1 MSREQGI
8 LSSQGDSSALLQ
20 AGFTQ
25 KALHALGS
33 YYARDGSKPA
43 IDAYITRSVDS
54 VVPVV
59 SNATKDTSY
68 PLDRLSNGNGLL
80 RAWQET
86 QLEKYHVGVSA
97 LRHSVDLQ
105 PKNAEGGLWYYVY
118 PYWSYLDGMYSFAPF
133 MTAYVQE
140 VGDDS
145 YCLEDIVLQLDLLW
159 QHCFHKETGL
169 LVHGYDARR
178 EAVWANNVTG
188 ASPHV
193 WGRSL
198 GWYCMA
204 LIDMLELLPASAR
217 DTRGYVEA
225 KFQQLMDAVVR
236 AADTK
241 TGAWWQILDQ
251 PGREGNYIE
260 SSASSMFVYSLLKG
274 VRLGALSR
282 DHDASALTQV
292 AHKAYGYIADT
303 FVVHNANGT
312 LGWNGTVGVCSLNS
326 TASYEKRNGPPGKKM
341 GATDKQIGMDG
352 KDFAKAIGINKPA
365 NVRDKIK
372 RWQQDIEPDA
382 ASAPAA
388 TAKDAAPQ
396 DTSPAPAP
404 KPSTTPKSK
413 PLDDKPNWKPTH
425 ERGKSVGASPERPGS
440 AKKTPIPHNELD
452 EDVLTATAPK
462 KRVISDSHWR
472 SKQLLPKENA
482 GRPQPKTIPN
492 AWVRPSKIIPKKPAS
507 PELKPI
513 APSTP
518 IQNPLLPLA
527 EYIGKSTGQIK
538 PPPKQRRPSKPSS
551 SSSDQR
557 PTSSGGGSGKGTKS
571 EGAPSPPKSPKL
583 DKDKTELVRVRPSR
597 RRARTSPRG
606 SMSADDLA
614 RYSQKPANK
623 SDTAPSVDP
632 NLVVTVEYEEE
643 SAVSFPRESRFTS
656 PRNEE
661 LRERR
666 RRRRPRSQGDRTAD
680 EARSSSPQKP
690 SRRKSRR
697 SYPRTEEEA
706 ATPLTIP
713 AVLNST
719 PTKPAGSRL
728 EAWLS
733 MTPDPLAEP
742 KSRPRRRRS
751 KASVSSTESP
761 SNLGTSEVTLSTDV
775 TEEASIKKSRS
786 RRRRKSKESASSPDL
801 SATADRSEV
810 TTSTQMTQEE
820 PSKESKR
827 RSSKESVSSLDLPYP
842 ADKPTV
848 SASTEKTRDVSV
860 EKHHSRSSSGS
871 GSGSGSRRRR
881 RRSRR
886 SSHEMTIKTQDLEE
900 APSTVTSDTMT
911 ETTVQD
917 KDSEVSFASSPSLK
931 RRGARRSQYSPTKG
945 RSMSSP
951 LREATSIDDMPKEQ
965 SPDKDA
971 DSAAPTSPVDDHLSD
986 LMPQPLRPRQILG
999 PRKFPSRGKRLST
1012 IASESARSDT
1022 LTGLSEATRTRA
1034 PSSEVG
1040 SLLNPETSTIISR
1053 QSTRRR
1059 KLARHEDLMSVLSMP
1074 KATGSKSIV
1083 SARSIRTNRSRLA
1096 NASIEDIMNE
1106 LASDEAKYMRELRTL
1121 VDGVIPVLLS
1131 CVLNK
1136 SEAAIAAGLF
1146 SRSSKTSDPSEI
1158 TKPIVDM
1165 GVCLER
1171 LKSLHKRVPKE
1182 DSEELISWAQSAQ
1195 RVYSDYISVWRLGFQ
1210 DVVISLAPADEDP
1223 FKPAKVVNG
1232 PDDGAPWDEGMP
1244 RNAEGYVVNSDGE
1257 RVDVA
1262 YMLKRPLV
1270 RLKYLSKSL
1279 KGINYVQ
1286 PSERVEKVSSIFQD
1300 LVIAA
1305 RKRSNDEQARLED
1318 EAAANIDPTRARDP
1332 RSLAPLAGVR
1342 VDPTR
1347 CVRARDHFDLH
1358 LYHSSG
1364 QEISC
1369 RVEILLRDNAPGQ
1382 EAGGDILICEVD
1394 STGRWLLLPPVQ
1406 LSNASARNGDVKG
1419 EIIVMIRGKHADG
1432 SEWSEVMSLIS
1443 DDEQAG
1449 FEWVQ
1454 MLGLHPIPP
1463 QISEVRKT
1471 QAATG
1476 DAQRPSSSHGS
1487 SSPSNETGSTLPDK
1501 SRTPSPHEIDIPIGE
1516 QHTEVSKVWH
1526 YDTPHKRNKSRVLS
1540 PISSASGDGSTTS
1553 NPYDARDASQA
1564 EPRTPVEQM
1573 FPTGQFQED
1582 ADRTPRGLDDAV
1594 RMANTSSPS
1603 SLKRTRAKRLSK
1615 NPASPHTGR
1624 PSRQITLD
1632 DPTEV
1637 EDVKPVEEPVKPRRK
1652 STKRRPHSLPS
1663 TVSQSNKGFSVWMPT
1678 SEVEDSDSDSSEADN
1693 RTVTESELSPPGSP
1707 PSPQRGQT
1715 HRRVSSVPSLEL
1727 PSIPRQRKSSQSSI
1741 LSDDSQR
1748 ETDNARERSSTPP
1761 KMHQKKHSITVEDIP
1776 EPQAD
1781 EPPPPTPPHRS
1792 PSPASP
1798 ETLKGS
1804 KTPILVPTL
1813 PGYKIKRRS
1822 SSPLK
1827 HEYEPSTCTEE
1838 SSESEEDSESE
1849 EEVDEE
1855 AEESVTSESSEDELD
1870 DDVPMP
1876 LMPIGYIGPRGYS
1889 SRPLTTTREPS
1900 RPTTAEKT
1908 EEETKKFPK
1917 VSPPPSIYTL
1927 PNGTITPSQSAS
1939 NSPYRTVPQ
1948 NSGKASRTVASLF
1961 AWSEQGKWDSLHPDE
1976 CSVVITP
1983 GKIEVFEISS
1993 NHSKPFLADGDEII
2007 VPEGSAPLVAVEL
2020 TPLVPLRKS
2029 TAIDIS
2035 IRSPPTAESRLKPGN
2050 NIMLRS
2056 RNAAECTQLYSLIN
2070 QSRINNPTY
2079 IALQNARGPYGQS
2092 SWAEAMDRQNAARTS
2107 NDGSSGWLGGT
2118 LGRRSS
2124 YRKSSTRAASIS
2136 AATESSVGTMN
2147 SALRSALGR
2156 FSFGKSGVF
2165 SIRNSTLGSRSTGS
2179 SFDGGSNSRPGSGA
2193 STPNGDLMRAP
2204 GAPNGI
2210 TETKCRLYERESLK
2224 KWRDMGS
2231 ARLTIMLP
2239 SPNPSIPSSPT
2250 NSRQRAPGTRDA
2262 RQERR
2267 IVLTGKKHGETLL
2280 DVQLSET
2287 CFERVARSG
2296 IAVSVW
2302 EDNVDEAGQIG
2313 GVSKTGGVLGARAR
2327 IFMIQMKS
2335 ERECAYCFSL
2345 LGKLRY

>member
-1 MSREQGI
+1 
-8 LSSQGDSSALLQ
+8 
-20 AGFTQ
+20 
-25 KALHALGS
+25 
-33 YYARDGSKPA
+33 
-43 IDAYITRSVDS
+43 
-54 VVPVV
+54 
-59 SNATKDTSY
+59 
-68 PLDRLSNGNGLL
+68 
-80 RAWQET
+80 
-86 QLEKYHVGVSA
+86 
-97 LRHSVDLQ
+97 
-105 PKNAEGGLWYYVY
+105 
-118 PYWSYLDGMYSFAPF
+118 
-133 MTAYVQE
+133 
-140 VGDDS
+140 
-145 YCLEDIVLQLDLLW
+145 
-159 QHCFHKETGL
+159 
-169 LVHGYDARR
+169 
-178 EAVWANNVTG
+178 
-188 ASPHV
+188 
-193 WGRSL
+193 
-198 GWYCMA
+198 
-204 LIDMLELLPASAR
+204 
-217 DTRGYVEA
+217 
-225 KFQQLMDAVVR
+225 
-236 AADTK
+236 
-241 TGAWWQILDQ
+241 
-251 PGREGNYIE
+251 
-260 SSASSMFVYSLLKG
+260 
-274 VRLGALSR
+274 
-282 DHDASALTQV
+282 
-292 AHKAYGYIADT
+292 
-303 FVVHNANGT
+303 
-312 LGWNGTVGVCSLNS
+312 
-326 TASYEKRNGPPGKKM
+326 M
-341 GATDKQIGMDG
+341 GATDKQTGMDG

-372 RWQQDIEPDA
+372 RWQQNIEPEGAAATPTHATPATPAAATTTTEDASA
-382 ASAPAA
+382 ASSPTPVAPVTPAAAPATPA
-388 TAKDAAPQ
+388 TP
-396 DTSPAPAP
+396 TTPV
-404 KPSTTPKSK
+404 TTPKAK
-413 PLDDKPNWKPTH
+413 TLDDKPNWKPSH

-440 AKKTPIPHNELD
+440 GKKTPIPHNELD

-472 SKQLLPKENA
+472 SKQPAPKDAA
-482 GRPQPKTIPN
+482 GRPQPKIIAN

-513 APSTP
+513 APITLQQS
-518 IQNPLLPLA
+518 PLLPFA

-538 PPPKQRRPSKPSS
+538 PPPKQRGPSKPPSS
-551 SSSDQR
+551 GSDQR
-557 PTSSGGGSGKGTKS
+557 PTSSGGGSGKSSKS
-571 EGAPSPPKSPKL
+571 DKGAKSDGSRPKSTSPKPE
-583 DKDKTELVRVRPSR
+583 KEKTELVRVRPSR

-614 RYSQKPANK
+614 KYPQRFAHR
-623 SDTAPSVDP
+623 SDTALSEDP
-632 NLVVTVEYEEE
+632 NLVVTVEYEK
-643 SAVSFPRESRFTS
+643 SAVSFPRESRITS
-656 PRNEE
+656 PRNDE

-680 EARSSSPQKP
+680 EALKNPQKP

-706 ATPLTIP
+706 ATPLIIP
-713 AVLNST
+713 AASET
-719 PTKPAGSRL
+719 PPARPVGSRL

-733 MTPDPLAEP
+733 STPDPLVNP
-742 KSRPRRRRS
+742 KTRPRRRRS
-751 KASVSSTESP
+751 KDSASSSELP

-775 TEEASIKKSRS
+775 TEETPVKKSRS
-786 RRRRKSKESASSPDL
+786 RRRRRSRGSASSQDL
-801 SATADRSEV
+801 PAAAGRSEV
-810 TTSTQMTQEE
+810 TVSTEATQDE
-820 PSKESKR
+820 PVKESQKR
-827 RSSKESVSSLDLPYP
+827 RGSKDSVSSLDLPYP
-842 ADKPTV
+842 VEKSEV
-848 SASTEKTRDVSV
+848 SASTERTRPESV
-860 EKHHSRSSSGS
+860 DKN
-871 GSGSGSRRRR
+871 R
-881 RRSRR
+881 RRSSGNGSASSSKQRR
-886 SSHEMTIKTQDLEE
+886 RQASREMTIKTQDLEE
-900 APSTVTSDTMT
+900 APSTIASDAMS

-917 KDSEVSFASSPSLK
+917 KDSEVSFASTPSLK
-931 RRGARRSQYSPTKG
+931 RRGARRKSQYSPTKG

-951 LREATSIDDMPKEQ
+951 LRESTSIDDMPKE
-965 SPDKDA
+965 DA
-971 DSAAPTSPVDDHLSD
+971 RDQEAKEAAPSEAAEDHMAD

-999 PRKFPSRGKRLST
+999 PRMFPSTGKRLST
-1012 IASESARSDT
+1012 IASQSTRSSGVGASDT
-1022 LTGLSEATRTRA
+1022 VSAFSERTQTRA

-1059 KLARHEDLMSVLSMP
+1059 KIARHEDLMSVLSMP
-1074 KATGSKSIV
+1074 KAAGSKSIV

-1096 NASIEDIMNE
+1096 TATIEDIMQE
-1106 LASDEAKYMRELRTL
+1106 LSSDEAKYMRELRTL

-1146 SRSSKTSDPSEI
+1146 SRSSKSTDPSEI

-1171 LKSLHKRVPKE
+1171 LKTLHKRVPKD
-1182 DSEELISWAQSAQ
+1182 DSDELIEWAQSAQ

-1279 KGINYVQ
+1279 KGINHVK
-1286 PSERVEKVSSIFQD
+1286 PSESVEKVSSIFQD

-1318 EAAANIDPTRARDP
+1318 EAAAEIDPTRARDP

-1342 VDPTR
+1342 VDPSR

-1364 QEISC
+1364 QEMSC

-1382 EAGGDILICEVD
+1382 GAGGDILICEVD

-1406 LSNASARNGDVKG
+1406 LSNASARNGDAKG
-1419 EIIVMIRGKHADG
+1419 EIIVMIRGTQADG

-1454 MLGLHPIPP
+1454 MLGLNPIPSEL
-1463 QISEVRKT
+1463 SEVRKI
-1471 QAATG
+1471 QAATNQ
-1476 DAQRPSSSHGS
+1476 AQRTSSHGS
-1487 SSPSNETGSTLPDK
+1487 SSPSHATGSTALDK

-1516 QHTEVSKVWH
+1516 RHTEVSKVWH
-1526 YDTPHKRNKSRVLS
+1526 YDTPHKRNQSRTVS
-1540 PISSASGDGSTTS
+1540 PITPPSGDASFS
-1553 NPYDARDASQA
+1553 SLYDARDVAQA

-1573 FPTGQFQED
+1573 FPTGLSHDD
-1582 ADRTPRGLDDAV
+1582 ADRTPRGLDEAV
-1594 RMANTSSPS
+1594 RMANTGSPS

-1615 NPASPHTGR
+1615 NPSSPHSGR

-1632 DPTEV
+1632 DPTEP
-1637 EDVKPVEEPVKPRRK
+1637 EDVKPVEDLPKPRRK
-1652 STKRRPHSLPS
+1652 STKRRPQSLPS
-1663 TVSQSNKGFSVWMPT
+1663 APSALSQSSKGFSVWMPT
-1678 SEVEDSDSDSSEADN
+1678 SEVDDSDSDSSEGDK

-1707 PSPQRGQT
+1707 PSPQRPQQ

-1727 PSIPRQRKSSQSSI
+1727 PSIPRQRKSSRPSTPSE
-1741 LSDDSQR
+1741 DSRVESCNVR
-1748 ETDNARERSSTPP
+1748 EVASAPP
-1761 KMHQKKHSITVEDIP
+1761 KMHQKKHSITVEDIQEP
-1776 EPQAD
+1776 EAPTD
-1781 EPPPPTPPHRS
+1781 VPPPPTPPHRS

-1804 KTPILVPTL
+1804 KTPILLPTL
-1813 PGYKIKRRS
+1813 PGFRGKRRS

-1838 SSESEEDSESE
+1838 STESEEDSESE
-1849 EEVDEE
+1849 EEAGEE
-1855 AEESVTSESSEDELD
+1855 QEESATSESSEDELD

-1876 LMPIGYIGPRGYS
+1876 LMPIGYIGPRGYT
-1889 SRPLTTTREPS
+1889 SRPQTAVREPS

-1948 NSGKASRTVASLF
+1948 NSGKALRTIASLF
-1961 AWSEQGKWDSLHPDE
+1961 AWSDQGKWDSLHPDE
-1976 CSVVITP
+1976 CSIVVTP

-2007 VPEGSAPLVAVEL
+2007 TPEGGAPLIAVEL

-2035 IRSPPTAESRLKPGN
+2035 IRSPPTGESRLKPGN

-2056 RNAAECTQLYSLIN
+2056 RNATECTQLYSMIN
-2070 QSRINNPTY
+2070 QARINNPTY

-2092 SWAEAMDRQNAARTS
+2092 SWAEAMDRQNAARISSETP
-2107 NDGSSGWLGGT
+2107 SGWIGGT

-2124 YRKSSTRAASIS
+2124 YRKSSTRAASVS

-2156 FSFGKSGVF
+2156 FSFSKNGVF

-2179 SFDGGSNSRPGSGA
+2179 SFDNGSNSRPGSGA
-2193 STPNGDLMRAP
+2193 STPTGDITRAP
-2204 GAPNGI
+2204 GAPPGI
-2210 TETKCRLYERESLK
+2210 TNTKCRLYERESLK

-2239 SPNPSIPSSPT
+2239 SPNPSMPSSPT
-2250 NSRQRAPGTRDA
+2250 NSRQRAPGTRDH

-2267 IVLTGKKHGETLL
+2267 IVLTGKKHGELLL